1 MKRESRDRERVGEE
15 EQGDIECDKE
25 IYAYVQIEWEVEI
38 QANTNT
44 YVENYIEEV
53 EGYCEEFRKFEWI
66 IIIIKNSRIEKQIHQ
81 SHMKNAI
88 QSRTQWWKNNEC

>member
-1 MKRESRDRERVGEE
+1 MKRESRDRERVGE

-25 IYAYVQIEWEVEI
+25 IYAYEQREWEIEI
-38 QANTNT
+38 HANTNT
-44 YVENYIEEV
+44 NVESYIEEV

-88 QSRTQWWKNNEC
+88 QVVHSGGKIMSVE